1 MSISV
6 KDLRLSVLSEPKTR
20 VDVWYSD
27 PFLKELYLPLFNQYP
42 IECHWELS
50 PKNWKLLLRK
60 LKPHYLILDL
70 GVVSENPI
78 QSLHEMKSISP
89 GTEIIVLSHTDDVH
103 IAISAFKAGISDY
116 YLKPTNPETLW
127 YALQKLISTK
137 NLLPHDPTLQADLEM
152 FSVTHHIN
160 IAESDHKMRELAIN
174 HLIHQTGA
182 GGAIWLCPS
191 SNTPRSSSSLTQ
203 TIDGTAFFVEYWG
216 CHSSQEAQEE
226 LTSFQNK
233 FPLLMRD
240 SFFTHLTS
248 HPEHWFRGDCAWI
261 PLKNSSMGGIL
272 LFGLSG
278 VPSELLKTRT
288 EFLIRSLE
296 VSLENHQRYI
306 EAKQLTYIDDLT
318 GLYNPRF
325 LEQALNI
332 AMDSLNKKN
341 QGFCVLFI
349 DIDKFKQ
356 VNDQYGHLVGS
367 QMLTH
372 IGKLI
377 KSSLRKNDQ
386 VFRYGGDEFIA
397 ILYETELSTA
407 KEIAERVRKSAEA
420 RTFRFPMAH
429 IKITLSIGIARFP
442 DHGNNKETVISMAD
456 TAMYAS
462 KKSGRNQVIV
472 AQPEIHG

>member
-1 MSISV
+1 MPDSNFFKRLGEV
-6 KDLRLSVLSEPKTR
+6 LRPARTIPRTSWTSNHR
-20 VDVWYSD
+20 
-27 PFLKELYLPLFNQYP
+27 
-42 IECHWELS
+42 
-50 PKNWKLLLRK
+50 WKLTPSR
-60 LKPHYLILDL
+60 
-70 GVVSENPI
+70 
-78 QSLHEMKSISP
+78 
-89 GTEIIVLSHTDDVH
+89 
-103 IAISAFKAGISDY
+103 
-116 YLKPTNPETLW
+116 TL
-127 YALQKLISTK
+127 
-137 NLLPHDPTLQADLEM
+137 
-152 FSVTHHIN
+152 
-160 IAESDHKMRELAIN
+160 
-174 HLIHQTGA
+174 
-182 GGAIWLCPS
+182 
-191 SNTPRSSSSLTQ
+191 
-203 TIDGTAFFVEYWG
+203 
-216 CHSSQEAQEE
+216 
-226 LTSFQNK
+226 
-233 FPLLMRD
+233 
-240 SFFTHLTS
+240 
-248 HPEHWFRGDCAWI
+248 
-261 PLKNSSMGGIL
+261 IL

-377 KSSLRKNDQ
+377 RSSLRKNDQ

-397 ILYETELSTA
+397 ILYDTELSTA